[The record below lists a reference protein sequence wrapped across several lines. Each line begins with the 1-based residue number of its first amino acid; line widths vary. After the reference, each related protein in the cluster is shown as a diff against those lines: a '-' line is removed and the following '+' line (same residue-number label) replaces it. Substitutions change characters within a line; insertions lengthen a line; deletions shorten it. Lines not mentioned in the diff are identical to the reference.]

1 MAWVYILQNNQKR
14 YYIGITAFLPK
25 ERLSRHNKG
34 DVASTR
40 NGRPWRIVYIEPA
53 SNMKSARVRE
63 RKIKSWKSGNAF
75 KKLLSQNSGIV

>member
-40 NGRPWRIVYIEPA
+40 NGRPWRIVYI
-53 SNMKSARVRE
+53 
-63 RKIKSWKSGNAF
+63 
-75 KKLLSQNSGIV
+75 